1 MRPTRAGPVGYA
13 EWTSRRVALPA
24 RQGAKLPPWDN
35 GVMSNPA
42 TLQRYAH
49 VILHVGVGLQSGQR
63 LVVRAPI
70 EAADLVREVVRA
82 AYEHG
87 SPYVHVLWS
96 DDAVTLTRFESAPEG
111 SFSEVP
117 YGAAEAM
124 EGMAARGDAVVS
136 ILGSDPELLAGVDA
150 GRVAESRAAN
160 QKAMAP
166 FYRYIMSDGVAWT
179 IAAVP
184 THAWAKRVFPDAAEG
199 DALARLWDA
208 VTTAVRLDRD
218 DPVAAWSEHV
228 DGLERLAS
236 RLNDHRF
243 DVLHFTAPGTDL
255 TVGLADGHLWKGGG
269 SVAPSGTP
277 FVANLPTEEVFTAPY
292 AARVNGT
299 VAASKPLAYNG
310 RLIEGLRM
318 TFEEGVAVHAEAD
331 RGQEALDGLL
341 ATDDG
346 ARRLGEVA
354 LVSVDSPIHQS
365 GVLFLETLFDENAAV
380 HIALGRA
387 YRFNV
392 EGGPSM
398 SEGEAAEAGLN
409 DSLTHVDFMIGSEAM
424 DVDGIKSD
432 GTVTPIMRAGR
443 FVLD

>member
-1 MRPTRAGPVGYA
+1 MT
-13 EWTSRRVALPA
+13 
-24 RQGAKLPPWDN
+24 
-35 GVMSNPA
+35 NPD
-42 TLQRYAH
+42 TLKRYAH
-49 VILHVGVGLQSGQR
+49 VILHVGAGLQPGQR
-63 LVVRAPI
+63 LVLRATLDS
-70 EAADLVREVVRA
+70 ADLVREVVRA
-82 AYEHG
+82 AYAHG
-87 SPYVHVLWS
+87 SPFVNVLWS
-96 DDAVTLTRFESAPEG
+96 DDAVTLARFESAPEG

-117 YGAAEAM
+117 FGAAGAM

-160 QKAMAP
+160 QQAMAP

-184 THAWAKRVFPDAAEG
+184 TPGWAQRVFPDLPTEQAMG
-199 DALARLWDA
+199 RLWEA
-208 VTTAVRLDRD
+208 VATAVRLIEE
-218 DPVAAWSEHV
+218 DPVAAWTAHV
-228 DGLERLAS
+228 ANLETLAGQ
-236 RLNDHRF
+236 LNDRRF
-243 DVLHFTAPGTDL
+243 DALRFTAPGTDL
-255 TVGLADGHLWKGGG
+255 TVGLADGHVWKGGG
-269 SVAPSGTP
+269 SQAPDGTR
-277 FVANLPTEEVFTAPY
+277 FVANLPTEEVFTAPH

-310 RLIEGLRM
+310 RLIEGLRL

-331 RGQEALDGLL
+331 RGQEVLDGLL

-398 SEGEAAEAGLN
+398 SDEQAAAAGLN
-409 DSLTHVDFMIGSEAM
+409 DSLTHVDFMIGSEHM
-424 DVDGIKSD
+424 DVDGVAQD
-432 GTVTPIMRAGR
+432 GSVTPIMRAGR

>member
-1 MRPTRAGPVGYA
+1 
-13 EWTSRRVALPA
+13 
-24 RQGAKLPPWDN
+24 
-35 GVMSNPA
+35 MSHPDI
-42 TLQRYAH
+42 LKRYAH
-49 VILHVGVGLQSGQR
+49 VILHVGAGLKPGQR
-63 LVVRAPI
+63 LVLRATL
-70 EAADLVREVVRA
+70 ESADLVREVVRA

-87 SPYVHVLWS
+87 SPFVNVLWS
-96 DDAVTLTRFESAPEG
+96 DDAVTLARFESAPEG

-117 YGAAEAM
+117 FGAADAM

-150 GRVAESRAAN
+150 SRVAESRAAN

-184 THAWAKRVFPDAAEG
+184 TPAWAQRVFPDLPADEAMS
-199 DALARLWDA
+199 RLWDA
-208 VTTAVRLDRD
+208 VATAVRLNED
-218 DPVAAWSEHV
+218 DPVAAWTAHV
-228 DGLERLAS
+228 ANLETLAG
-236 RLNDHRF
+236 RLNDRHF
-243 DVLHFTAPGTDL
+243 HALHFTAPGTDL
-255 TVGLADGHLWKGGG
+255 TVGLADGHVWKGGG
-269 SVAPSGTP
+269 SYAPDGTP
-277 FVANLPTEEVFTAPY
+277 FVANLPTEEVFTAPH
-292 AARVNGT
+292 ATRVNGT

-310 RLIEGLRM
+310 RLIEGLRI
-318 TFEEGVAVHAEAD
+318 TFEQGVAVHAEAD

-392 EGGPSM
+392 EGGSSM
-398 SEGEAAEAGLN
+398 SDEEADAAGLN
-409 DSLTHVDFMIGSEAM
+409 DSLTHVDFMIGSEHM
-424 DVDGIKSD
+424 NVDGITQD
-432 GTVTPIMRAGR
+432 GRVTPIMRAGR